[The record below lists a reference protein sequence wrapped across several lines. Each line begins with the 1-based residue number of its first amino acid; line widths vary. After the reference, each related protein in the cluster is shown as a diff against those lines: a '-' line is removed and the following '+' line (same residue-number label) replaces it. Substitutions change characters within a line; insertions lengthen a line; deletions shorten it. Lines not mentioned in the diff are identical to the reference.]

1 MAQENPRSTD
11 NVFER
16 SGRRVDEK
24 LSDAIPRIEADVQ
37 RVVKYINDEV
47 VPQVRRESSEALRSA
62 AEQLRKLADYME
74 AKRKPR

>member
-1 MAQENPRSTD
+1 MAQDSPHSAD

-16 SGRRVDEK
+16 TGRRIDEK

-37 RVVKYINDEV
+37 RVVRYINDEV

-74 AKRKPR
+74 AKRKQG

>member
-1 MAQENPRSTD
+1 MAQEDPRSTG

-16 SGRRVDEK
+16 SGRRLDEK

-74 AKRKPR
+74 AKRKQR